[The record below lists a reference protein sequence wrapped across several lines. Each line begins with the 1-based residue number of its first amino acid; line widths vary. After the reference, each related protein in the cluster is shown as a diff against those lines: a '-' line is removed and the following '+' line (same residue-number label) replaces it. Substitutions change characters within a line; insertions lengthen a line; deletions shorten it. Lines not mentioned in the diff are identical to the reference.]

1 MRTVVEVERA
11 GERVRCVLRAG
22 HLSPRV
28 LEQSGAG
35 VRVALVATG
44 ALLLG
49 GDHVQVEVR
58 VGDGVTL
65 ELVETSGTVAYHGRG
80 QAASWTADV
89 HVGRGASLVWDALPF
104 VVSDGADVTR
114 TTNLHVHD
122 EGAALLRETLVLGR
136 DGQRGGLLRSAT
148 RAVVGGTDLLVEE
161 LDLTGGHTAPG
172 VLGDAR
178 VVDSVLLAGVRA
190 PADDE
195 PNGVVVLDLHGP
207 GTLARAV
214 GTAAHVADAGA
225 LVDAWRP
232 ALRAARPRPTSDD
245 AARGADRDR
254 AGPRPTEIT
263 RADIGPALTQPDP
276 DRPTG
281 TTGDDDDRSTT
292 CMSPTT

>member
-1 MRTVVEVERA
+1 MRTVVGVERA

-28 LEQSGAG
+28 LEQSGDR

-49 GDHVQVEVR
+49 GDHVRVEVH
-58 VGDGVTL
+58 VGDGAAL

-80 QAASWTADV
+80 MPSSWSADV
-89 HVGRGASLVWDALPF
+89 VVGRGASLVWDALPF

-114 TTNLHVHD
+114 TTNLRAHD
-122 EGAALLRETLVLGR
+122 GGAALLRETLVLGR
-136 DGQRGGLLRSAT
+136 DGQRGGRLRSAT
-148 RAVVGGTDLLVEE
+148 RAVVGGADLLVEE
-161 LDLTGGHTAPG
+161 LDLTGSHTAPG

-178 VVDSVLLAGVRA
+178 VVDTILLVGARPRRPTA
-190 PADDE
+190 DE
-195 PNGVVVLDLHGP
+195 PGGVVVLDLHGP
-207 GTLARAV
+207 GALARAV

-232 ALRAARPRPTSDD
+232 ALRT
-245 AARGADRDR
+245 
-254 AGPRPTEIT
+254 TL
-263 RADIGPALTQPDP
+263 PASVGSEPDP
-276 DRPTG
+276 GTDLDQPSRTADQPSR
-281 TTGDDDDRSTT
+281 TTGHDDRSTT